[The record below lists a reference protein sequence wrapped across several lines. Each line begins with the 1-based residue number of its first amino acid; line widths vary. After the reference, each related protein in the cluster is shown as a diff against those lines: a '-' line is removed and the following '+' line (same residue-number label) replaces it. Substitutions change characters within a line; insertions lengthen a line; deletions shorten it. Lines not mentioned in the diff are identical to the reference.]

1 MPHVPALRFGKP
13 YQSLETVEILHHRTR
28 EPVAKISQVGGGL
41 IARDMRKMP
50 EARRTLAARSTE
62 ELIAICARAAE
73 LFMSAELPIGGESQS
88 PAAFVEQQSAT
99 TGMPRALCRANMDK
113 IAGVLRNM
121 RAVLDGLT
129 RGLDLRV
136 LDGWR
141 SGIGDRGSGGAA
153 RASAQGVAGADGPA
167 VIAYRSQSDCLGC
180 VMPSNSPGV
189 HGLWPPA
196 IALKT
201 PLALK
206 PGREEPWTPMRI
218 MQALLAA
225 GCPPEACG
233 FYPTDHAGA
242 GEILRLAGR
251 GMLFGDVSTTQ
262 PYQGDPRVQV
272 HGPGWSKILIGDDAA
287 DRWPQFVD
295 LIVSSIAANGGRSCL
310 NASAVW
316 TPRHGREIA
325 DAVARELAKIA
336 ALPAE
341 DENARLCAFANPKA
355 AEFFAGAIERDLKTP
370 GAEDVTARYRDGD
383 RLVRLDECAY
393 VLPMLVRCD
402 SPDHPLANRE
412 FLLPYAA
419 VVDCPQERMLDRI
432 GPTLVCT
439 ALTADE
445 RFIESLQASRD
456 IDRLNIGPIPTWRI
470 QWDQPHEGN
479 LFEHLYTRRAL
490 QRAAWEAPH
499 VE

>member
-1 MPHVPALRFGKP
+1 MLHIPALRFGKP
-13 YQSLETVEILHHRTR
+13 YESLETIEIPHHRTR
-28 EPVAKISQVGGGL
+28 EPIAKISQVGGGL
-41 IARDMRKMP
+41 IARDMRKMAA
-50 EARRTLAARSTE
+50 ARRTLAERSTE
-62 ELIAICARAAE
+62 ELIAICAKAAG
-73 LFMSAELPIGGESQS
+73 LFMSADLPIGSEAQ
-88 PAAFVEQQSAT
+88 PPQRFVEQQSAT

-113 IAGVLRNM
+113 IAGVLGNM

-136 LDGWR
+136 LDG
-141 SGIGDRGSGGAA
+141 
-153 RASAQGVAGADGPA
+153 ASAPRPSGSDCSRVPASTEDGPI
-167 VIAYRSQSDCLGC
+167 VAYRSQSDCLGC

-196 IALKT
+196 ITLKT
-201 PLALK
+201 PLVLK

-251 GMLFGDVSTTQ
+251 STLFGDVSTTL
-262 PYQGDPRVQV
+262 PYAGDARVQI
-272 HGPGWSKILIGDDAA
+272 HGPGWSKVLIGDDMA
-287 DRWPQFVD
+287 DRWPEFVE
-295 LIVSSIAANGGRSCL
+295 LMVSSIAANGGRSCL

-325 DAVARELAKIA
+325 EAVAKELAEIEA
-336 ALPAE
+336 RPAE
-341 DENARLCAFANPKA
+341 DENARLCAFANPQA

-370 GAEDVTARYRDGD
+370 GAEDVTARFRDGE
-383 RLVRLDECAY
+383 RLIRLGECAY
-393 VLPMLVRCD
+393 VLPTLVCCD

-419 VVDCPQERMLDRI
+419 VVECPQEQMLARI

-445 RFIESLQASRD
+445 RFADSLLASRD

-490 QRAAWEAPH
+490 QRAAIGRKVR